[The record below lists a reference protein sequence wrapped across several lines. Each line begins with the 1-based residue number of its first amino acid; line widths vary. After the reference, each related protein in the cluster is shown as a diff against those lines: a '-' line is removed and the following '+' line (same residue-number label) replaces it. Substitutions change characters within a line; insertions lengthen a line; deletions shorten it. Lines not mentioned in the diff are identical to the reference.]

1 MQQLKRLSQA
11 VDEYQQ
17 RRRWLAF
24 LVAVVKKYGEDQA
37 GQRAALLAYYGFF
50 SLFPLLLVAV
60 TVLGFVLQG
69 RSELGERV
77 VDSTLAQFPVIGE
90 QIRDEVE
97 GSRVRGSGLALGV
110 GLLLALWGG
119 LGVAEAAQSAM
130 NGIWNVP
137 RRRYPNFLLRRL
149 RGLAWLVILG
159 GGLLLASVVSGVA
172 AAADTAWSG
181 PAGVVASTVVNM
193 LLFLV
198 GFRVLTVRDV
208 SLRMLLPGAVLA
220 ALAWALLQ
228 WLGGW
233 YVARQLSQASATYG
247 TFALVI
253 GLLSWLYLASTVT
266 LFAAELNVVRTRRLW
281 PRSLAPPP
289 LGRPD
294 ERVLEDLARQEERLP
309 EQTVEVRFHAE
320 DDGVQRRRDDET
332 A

>member
-1 MQQLKRLSQA
+1 VRGITVTPGYKIPHGTAAAPLQA
-11 VDEYQQ
+11 ADDFQ
-17 RRRWLAF
+17 RRHRWLAF
-24 LVAVVKKYGEDQA
+24 PVAVVKKYGEDQA
-37 GQRAALLAYYGFF
+37 GQR
-50 SLFPLLLVAV
+50 
-60 TVLGFVLQG
+60 
-69 RSELGERV
+69 
-77 VDSTLAQFPVIGE
+77 
-90 QIRDEVE
+90 
-97 GSRVRGSGLALGV
+97 
-110 GLLLALWGG
+110 
-119 LGVAEAAQSAM
+119 AAQSAM

-149 RGLAWLVILG
+149 RGLAWLFILG
-159 GGLLLASVVSGVA
+159 GGLLLASVVSGFA

-181 PAGVVASTVVNM
+181 PAGVAASTPVNM

-208 SLRMLLPGAVLA
+208 PLRQLLPGAVLA

-233 YVARQLSQASATYG
+233 YVARQLSRASATYG

-266 LFAAELNVVRTRRLW
+266 LLAAELNVVRARRLW

-294 ERVLEDLARQEERLP
+294 ERALEGLAKQEERLP
-309 EQTVEVRFHAE
+309 DQRVEVSFGDT
-320 DDGVQRRRDDET
+320 DDGAGRLDQSS
-332 A
+332 

>member
-1 MQQLKRLSQA
+1 MEQLRRLLHA
-11 VDEYQQ
+11 VDDFQQ
-17 RRRWLAF
+17 RHRWLAF
-24 LVAVVKKYGEDQA
+24 PVAVVKKYGEDQA

-60 TVLGFVLQG
+60 TVLSLVLQG
-69 RSELGERV
+69 RSDLGGRV
-77 VDSTLAQFPVIGE
+77 VDSTLAQFPVIGD

-97 GSRVRGSGLALGV
+97 GSRLRGSGLALVV
-110 GLLLALWGG
+110 GAALALWGG

-149 RGLAWLVILG
+149 RGLAWLFILG
-159 GGLLLASVVSGVA
+159 GGLLLASVVSGFA
-172 AAADTAWSG
+172 ATADTAWSG
-181 PAGVVASTVVNM
+181 PAGVAASTLVNM

-208 SLRMLLPGAVLA
+208 SLRQLLPGAVLA

-233 YVARQLSQASATYG
+233 YVARQLSRASATYG

-266 LFAAELNVVRTRRLW
+266 LLAAELNVVRARRLW

-294 ERVLEDLARQEERLP
+294 ERALEGLAKQEERLP
-309 EQTVEVRFHAE
+309 DQRVEVSFGDT
-320 DDGVQRRRDDET
+320 DDGAGRLDQSS
-332 A
+332 